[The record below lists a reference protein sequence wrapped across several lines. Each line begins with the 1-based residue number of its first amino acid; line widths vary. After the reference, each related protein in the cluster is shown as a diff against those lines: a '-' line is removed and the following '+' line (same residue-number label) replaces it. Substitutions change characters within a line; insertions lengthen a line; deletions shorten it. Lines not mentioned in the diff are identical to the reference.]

1 MCKVFYLNGNDIEY
15 NLRIVEGSKLY
26 NFLSDNHYT
35 DFDRNDEEYIT
46 ISEET
51 LKDLSECD
59 IKFSEEENVLIGYL
73 DFYLDYNRGYI
84 FK

>member
-1 MCKVFYLNGNDIEY
+1 MCKVFYLNGEPKSE
-15 NLRIVEGSKLY
+15 LRIVEGSKLY

-35 DFDRNDEEYIT
+35 DFDRNDEEFIT

-51 LKDLSECD
+51 LKDLSECNVD
-59 IKFSEEENVLIGYL
+59 FNKEENTLIGYL
-73 DFYLDYNRGYI
+73 DFHLEYNGGYI

>member
-1 MCKVFYLNGNDIEY
+1 MCKVFYLNGRPESE
-15 NLRIVEGSKLY
+15 LRIVEGSKLY
-26 NFLSDNHYT
+26 DFLSNNYYT
-35 DFDRNDEEYIT
+35 DFDRNDKEYIT

-59 IKFSEEENVLIGYL
+59 IEFSEEENVLIGYL
-73 DFYLDYNRGYI
+73 DFYLEYNGGYI

>member
-1 MCKVFYLNGNDIEY
+1 MCKVFYLNGNNVEY

-59 IKFSEEENVLIGYL
+59 IEFSEEENILIDYLNFYFGYN
-73 DFYLDYNRGYI
+73 FEYI

>member
-1 MCKVFYLNGNDIEY
+1 MCKVFYLNGNDVEY
-15 NLRIVEGSKLY
+15 NLRIVERSKLY

-35 DFDRNDEEYIT
+35 DFDRNDEEFII

-51 LKDLSECD
+51 LKDLSECN
-59 IKFSEEENVLIGYL
+59 IEFSEEENVLIGYL
-73 DFYLDYNRGYI
+73 NFYLDYNRRYI

>member
-1 MCKVFYLNGNDIEY
+1 M
-15 NLRIVEGSKLY
+15 
-26 NFLSDNHYT
+26 
-35 DFDRNDEEYIT
+35 NDEEFIT

-59 IKFSEEENVLIGYL
+59 IDFSEEENVLIGYL
-73 DFYLDYNRGYI
+73 NFYLEYNGGYI